1 MILCKIIIIITQTIC
16 LKVGQHEIVGGKIT
30 NNALFLYSESDRVLI
45 RLIGLNL
52 RTTFVFVVIVLNI
65 QEMSKPV
72 LDSEPLKKP
81 WDLGDYEESG
91 DESNSDN
98 EYSFLCEADLIVT
111 PIRVLL
117 NKLKH

>member
-1 MILCKIIIIITQTIC
+1 
-16 LKVGQHEIVGGKIT
+16 
-30 NNALFLYSESDRVLI
+30 
-45 RLIGLNL
+45 
-52 RTTFVFVVIVLNI
+52 
-65 QEMSKPV
+65 MSKPV

-111 PIRVLL
+111 PIRVSL